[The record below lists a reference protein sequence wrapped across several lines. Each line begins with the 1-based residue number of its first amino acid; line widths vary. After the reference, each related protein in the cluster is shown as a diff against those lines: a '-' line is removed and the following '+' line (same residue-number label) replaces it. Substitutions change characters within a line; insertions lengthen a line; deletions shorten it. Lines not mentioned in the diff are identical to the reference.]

1 MMDINQHCTIA
12 ILIGF
17 VKLWRAVVSQ
27 AISDAYLDK
36 TGTLRDEVLEW
47 MESEDFEIVCDL
59 AFINPDGLKKNINRI
74 VDMNRSEAK
83 HVGRQMK
90 ELIDRRY

>member
-1 MMDINQHCTIA
+1 M
-12 ILIGF
+12 
-17 VKLWRAVVSQ
+17 
-27 AISDAYLDK
+27 
-36 TGTLRDEVLEW
+36 LEW